1 MDETLSDLLKN
12 QNQLNIKKIF
22 TDILKSVLQLHEHYV
37 IHRDIKPANI
47 MLSHS
52 TGIMKVIDY
61 GMAKEIEF
69 EDRPMTNEVGSLYYR
84 APELLLG
91 SKRYDF
97 SVDVWSLGCVF
108 YEMLTRKVLFK
119 GENQLDQV
127 KKIFKVTG
135 TPKS

>member
-12 QNQLNIKKIF
+12 QNQLNIKKLF

-47 MLSHS
+47 MLSHA
-52 TGIMKVIDY
+52 TGMMKVIDY

-127 KKIFKVTG
+127 KKIFEVTG

>member
-12 QNQLNIKKIF
+12 QNQLNIKKLF

-37 IHRDIKPANI
+37 IHRDVKPANI

-52 TGIMKVIDY
+52 TGMMKVIDY

>member
-12 QNQLNIKKIF
+12 QNQLNIKKLF

>member
-1 MDETLSDLLKN
+1 M
-12 QNQLNIKKIF
+12 
-22 TDILKSVLQLHEHYV
+22 
-37 IHRDIKPANI
+37 
-47 MLSHS
+47 
-52 TGIMKVIDY
+52 IDY

-108 YEMLTRKVLFK
+108 YEMLMRKVLFK

-127 KKIFKVTG
+127 KKIFEVTG
-135 TPKS
+135 TPKT